1 MQVKIYKTNPETKK
15 KQKQKTKKK
24 TVAKPEQQKINM
36 HTIIIYK
43 VIYQVVH
50 GYTYILIS
58 NKRKGHIKFSSE
70 VHYGRKKLKLE
81 S

>member
-15 KQKQKTKKK
+15 TKTKNKKK
-24 TVAKPEQQKINM
+24 TFAKPEQQKINM

-50 GYTYILIS
+50 VYTYNNS
-58 NKRKGHIKFSSE
+58 YF
-70 VHYGRKKLKLE
+70 
-81 S
+81 